1 MFHRSKCARFS
12 YTWELPGFCH
22 ITTHQLS
29 PQFSDDE
36 GKYPGIRFQL
46 KVIPMDYFEYDD
58 KITGIELSMP
68 RVDCDELEAQY
79 RIWIID
85 AQNKERRVKG
95 MYWQQYFGDI
105 LYNFVY
111 IFSWSIQV

>member
-1 MFHRSKCARFS
+1 MFHRSTSICFS
-12 YTWELPGFCH
+12 YTWEIPGFCH

-29 PQFSDDE
+29 PQFSDDDD
-36 GKYPGIRFQL
+36 KYPGIRFQL

-68 RVDCDELEAQY
+68 RVDRDELEAQY

-85 AQNKERRVKG
+85 AQDDQRHIKG
-95 MYWQQYFGDI
+95 LYWQQQYF
-105 LYNFVY
+105 
-111 IFSWSIQV
+111 W